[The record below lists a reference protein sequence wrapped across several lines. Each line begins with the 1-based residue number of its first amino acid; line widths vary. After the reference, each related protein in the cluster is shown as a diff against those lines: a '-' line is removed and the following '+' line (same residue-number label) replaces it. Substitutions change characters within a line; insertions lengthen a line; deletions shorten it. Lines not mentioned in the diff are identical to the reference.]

1 MKTIILGNNSREANP
16 LHKAATRVV
25 DEVEHFASMPPLTDE
40 ELAQYSRRTTKRP
53 GLTFAALASA
63 PFVTEV
69 VCRALK
75 VW

>member
-1 MKTIILGNNSREANP
+1 MEAIHP
-16 LHKAATRVV
+16 LHTIATRAV

-53 GLTFAALASA
+53 GLAFAALAAA
-63 PFVTEV
+63 PFVTEL
-69 VCRALK
+69 VCRVLK